1 VPTDA
6 PHNVGKIYDIRGQ
19 RDRAVQQYRKA
30 VDTADDS
37 FSVQAETK
45 KCLNRPC
52 EERIIPWPTP

>member
-1 VPTDA
+1 
-6 PHNVGKIYDIRGQ
+6 VGKIYDIRGQ